1 MKTYIWSLPTR
12 VFHSCLVLFIII
24 TYISGDDDY
33 LKIHSVFGYAI
44 GVLILFRL
52 LWGKIGPKY
61 SNFKDFNFSFKK
73 ALSYSIDILLQKDNK
88 IYPGHNPAASFVL
101 YFLLITI
108 GFVVLTGLLALGEG
122 PNKGYFKFLNTSIF
136 EDIHEI
142 IAGFM
147 LFVIAIHISGVL
159 LDRFLHKE
167 HGTLKSIVYGYKNI
181 GEESV
186 ILSFKQKIISFL
198 FLCLMLFIMYL
209 AATDFDHLF

>member
-12 VFHSCLVLFIII
+12 VFHSCLVLFIVI

-33 LKIHSVFGYAI
+33 LKIHSVFGYGI

-61 SNFKDFNFSFKK
+61 SNFKDFNLSFKE
-73 ALSYSIDILLQKDNK
+73 ALNYSKDILLKKDTK
-88 IYPGHNPAASFVL
+88 IYAGHNPAASFVL

-108 GFVVLTGLLALGEG
+108 GIVVLTGLLALGEE

-142 IAGFM
+142 IANLM
-147 LFVIAIHISGVL
+147 LILIAVHISGVL

-167 HGTLKSIVYGYKNI
+167 HGTLQSIVFGYKNI
-181 GEESV
+181 SGESV
-186 ILSFKQKIISFL
+186 VLSFKQKIVSFL
-198 FLCLMLFIMYL
+198 FFCLMLFIMYL
-209 AATDFDHLF
+209 TATDFDHLF

>member
-12 VFHSCLVLFIII
+12 IFHCCLVLFIVI

-33 LKIHSVFGYAI
+33 LKIHSVFGYGI

-52 LWGKIGPKY
+52 LWGKMGPKY

-73 ALSYSIDILLQKDNK
+73 AFSYSLDIFLKKDNK
-88 IYPGHNPAASFVL
+88 IYAGHNPAASFVL

-108 GFVVLTGLLALGEG
+108 GFVVLSGLLALGEE

-142 IAGFM
+142 IANFM
-147 LFVIAIHISGVL
+147 LIIIAVHISGVL
-159 LDRFLHKE
+159 LDRYLHKE
-167 HGTLKSIVYGYKNI
+167 HGTLKSILFGYKNV
-181 GEESV
+181 EEENV
-186 ILSFKQKIISFL
+186 VLTLKQKIVSFL

-209 AATDFDHLF
+209 TATDFDHLF